1 MHHQAEKCAIFWCEL
16 LRPIIFEEIE
26 EEGIHQFLQQTA
38 QTQVVFPNGRM
49 AKPSL
54 STLKR
59 KLKKYRLGGFNALGR
74 KPRNDKGQ
82 PRRVSAEIMA
92 KAVEL
97 KKEQPYRSHRT
108 INRFL
113 QDIYGTTV
121 CRSTLYDHLRNAGAT
136 RLKLGVTG
144 QKVRKRWTTDH
155 THALWVGD
163 FSDGPFVMEGQEV
176 LPAFLTAFIDS
187 HSRYMVVARY
197 YLRENLDILID
208 ALIRAL
214 AVHGAPLGIYV
225 DNAKVY
231 HSHGLKS
238 ACWRMGAN
246 LIFRKAGDPPGGGVI
261 ERFFLTAQNE
271 FETEVRAGDI
281 LSLEQLNRKFS
292 AWLSVVYHKS
302 IHSEINSTP
311 DEQYQKSLRVIR
323 QVNMPEILSSFHQKV
338 TRRVNPD
345 FSDVQLNKMLFKVD
359 PKLRGDK
366 VEVRFDPFS
375 QLNTVEVYSLRQGE
389 YLGIGTLHQ
398 RQHVDLLAPAPTK
411 GKPKHNY
418 LDLLT
423 QKHQEQLN
431 VDTRGIDYHKLS
443 RQRPWPFHEFAKTI
457 ADLLGKKGG
466 LSDFTAQ
473 ELETLKK
480 TYNQSTQIS
489 KPLTKEAFSRTLKPE
504 LTYVIAEIKTLIKN
518 KENA

>member
-1 MHHQAEKCAIFWCEL
+1 MHLQEEKCAIFWCEL

-26 EEGIHQFLQQTA
+26 EEGVHQFLQQTA

-49 AKPSL
+49 ATPSL

-59 KLKKYRLGGFNALGR
+59 KLTKYRSGGFNALGR
-74 KPRNDKGQ
+74 KSRKDKGQ

-113 QDIYGTTV
+113 QEMYGATV
-121 CRSTLYDHLRNAGAT
+121 PRSTLYDHLRNAGAT
-136 RLKLGVTG
+136 RLKLGITG
-144 QKVRKRWTTDH
+144 QKVRKRWTSDH

-163 FSDGPFVMEGQEV
+163 FSDGPFVMEGHEV
-176 LPAFLTAFIDS
+176 LPTYLAAFIDS

-214 AVHGAPLGIYV
+214 AVHGAPLAIYV

-246 LIFRKAGDPPGGGVI
+246 LIFRKVRDPAGGGVI
-261 ERFFLTAQNE
+261 ERFFLTTQNQ

-292 AWLSVVYHKS
+292 AWLSVSYHKS
-302 IHSEINSTP
+302 IHSEIKTTP
-311 DEQYQKSLRVIR
+311 DDQYQKSLRVIR
-323 QVNMPEILSSFHQKV
+323 QVNMQEILSSFHQKV
-338 TRRVNPD
+338 SRRVNPD
-345 FSDVQLNKMLFKVD
+345 FSDIQLNKMFFKVD

-366 VEVRFDPFS
+366 VEIRYDPFS
-375 QLNTVEVYSLRQGE
+375 QLNTVEIYSLNGE
-389 YLGIGTLHQ
+389 YLGTGTLHL
-398 RQHVDLLAPAPTK
+398 RQHVDILAPVPAK

-418 LDLLT
+418 LDLLS